1 MPKQKTNRS
10 AAKRFSITKR
20 GKVKFKHAYA
30 RHHAWAKNRS
40 RKRHLRRAGQL
51 NLTEAEVVR
60 RLLPYA

>member
-10 AAKRFSITKR
+10 AAKRFTITKR
-20 GKVKFKHAYA
+20 GKVKHKRAYA

-40 RKRHLRRAGQL
+40 QKRHLRRAGQL
-51 NLTEAEVVR
+51 SLTEAKIIR